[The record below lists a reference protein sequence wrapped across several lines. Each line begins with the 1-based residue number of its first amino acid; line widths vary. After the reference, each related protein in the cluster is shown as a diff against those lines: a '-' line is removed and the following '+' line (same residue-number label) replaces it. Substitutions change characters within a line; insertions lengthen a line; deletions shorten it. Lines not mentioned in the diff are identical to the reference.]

1 MHGFLGPPPECDS
14 GGVGGGLGTC
24 ILMQW
29 LGRSLNQH
37 FNEWTPTDHLPKVEW
52 PRSDKIWPGRLC
64 SLYHLML
71 LEIKREGKN
80 QRQSQLLV
88 LCWTK
93 DSFIHLSPP
102 PPPIQFMFQLHWISH
117 STWSRMTVF
126 IFLLLCILFF
136 QPRILVPSFLLPAEV
151 TTSLKHHFLV
161 KPS

>member
-102 PPPIQFMFQLHWISH
+102 PPPFSSCFSCTEFLIVPDHAWLFLSSCFCAYCSFSLEFLCPAFFSLLKSLLH
-117 STWSRMTVF
+117 
-126 IFLLLCILFF
+126 
-136 QPRILVPSFLLPAEV
+136 
-151 TTSLKHHFLV
+151 
-161 KPS
+161 